1 MRFFLI
7 YTEATKTNTTVLL
20 ARRSVVVGYH
30 DDRVFCSYGT
40 VMSARSAPPLDPNLV
55 TVFEG
60 SPPEDVSHARQL
72 WSSLS
77 LLPPQESRLV
87 SGNISQRLPLSR
99 PQARSSTT
107 QLSAEPPSVASL
119 QQRQQE
125 RQRYVLLADQRK
137 EILELLRRQRE
148 RRIQK
153 ELISAAFR
161 PQKKPGEDRRSESRQ
176 EMETRRDKEMV
187 LQLQLQ

>member
-1 MRFFLI
+1 MFSRP
-7 YTEATKTNTTVLL
+7 
-20 ARRSVVVGYH
+20 
-30 DDRVFCSYGT
+30 
-40 VMSARSAPPLDPNLV
+40 APPLDPDLL

-60 SPPEDVSHARQL
+60 SCPEDVSHARQL

-99 PQARSSTT
+99 PQPRSSTMAAAGS

-119 QQRQQE
+119 RQRQQE
-125 RQRYVLLADQRK
+125 RQRYVLMADQRK

-161 PQKKPGEDRRSESRQ
+161 PREKPGKERRSESRQ